1 MRKILLITM
10 MIFSMVLTVSA
21 QQNVKGNYTG
31 NFMRI
36 YMNGD
41 KPVPTEQ
48 FTTTVSPS
56 NSLISLHMDAF
67 QIGNMPGTI
76 EINITNIVLN
86 SDGSFNQT
94 VYNAIKLTIFGK
106 ETTYN
111 AVVSG
116 TVSNNVLTYT
126 ITSLNA
132 FYLGLPFKAIVGFQG
147 TKS

>member
-1 MRKILLITM
+1 MV
-10 MIFSMVLTVSA
+10 FSMVLTVSA
-21 QQNVKGNYTG
+21 QQNVKGNYIG
-31 NFMRI
+31 NFTHI
-36 YMNGD
+36 HMNGD
-41 KPVPTEQ
+41 KPVPTGQ